1 MPVSLPSKHR
11 WRLYSLDFRL
21 FFQTVRPVVAVREL
35 QPRAVEREWSSLMS
49 CRWLRVAFFDY
60 AWLEDLWSGIL
71 ALDSMM
77 PHGVRKVN
85 DLTPKERELGE
96 RWRRFRDQPR
106 PADKLLPR
114 EQVK

>member
-60 AWLEDLWSGIL
+60 AWLEDLWSGIPSESIADARTGTPMAVGSTIDRRGTGSVLFSCCHLTDL
-71 ALDSMM
+71 A
-77 PHGVRKVN
+77 
-85 DLTPKERELGE
+85 
-96 RWRRFRDQPR
+96 
-106 PADKLLPR
+106 
-114 EQVK
+114 